1 MSDYKYSIEAK
12 NVNKTF
18 IKKTQEVKALID
30 FSITIKKGTIHGL
43 LGPNGAGK
51 STFINILGGL
61 VKKNSG
67 EVNVC
72 GINIDK
78 NIKLSKFKIG
88 IVPQELNIDP
98 FFSPAE
104 LLELQA
110 GLYGVPKKKRKTDEI
125 LENLKLTDQRNAYAR
140 TLSGGMRRRLLIG
153 KALVHDPEIIILDEP
168 TAGVDIDI
176 RTSVWNYI
184 KRISGQGKTVCLTTH
199 YLEEAE
205 NLCDNITIIN
215 HGKKIIEGSK
225 NDLLNIISTKSV
237 TFVLNKN
244 IDIPKDLKDFNA
256 FIDNGELKLSYDK
269 NKTNIKKIIDILN
282 INKIDFK
289 EGSVEDFKKLGF
301 EDAFEISAEH
311 NLGFEK
317 LIKQILKHLPESET
331 QEDINHPKITIIGK
345 PNVGKS
351 SLLNAISKQD
361 LMITSPVSG
370 TTIDA
375 VEFEINYKGKKY
387 RFVDT
392 AGVKKKSKTILKE
405 EKLSTSKSFSAIEYA
420 DLCLMVLDGSDQ
432 FNEQDLKLI
441 SKINDVGRSMII
453 VINKLDLFKGEEKKV
468 LERLA
473 LMAPYLDSYPK
484 VFLPQS

>member
-18 IKKTQEVKALID
+18 LKRTQKINALID
-30 FSITIKKGTIHGL
+30 FSIKIKSGTIHGL

-51 STFINILGGL
+51 STFINILAGL

-67 EVNVC
+67 EVNIC

-110 GLYGVPKKKRKTDEI
+110 GLYGVPKKIRKTEEI

-184 KRISGQGKTVCLTTH
+184 KKISAQGKTVCLTTH

-237 TFVLNKN
+237 TFVLNRN
-244 IDIPKDLKDFNA
+244 TEIPKDLEEFNP
-256 FIDNGELKLSYDK
+256 FIDNGILKLSYDK
-269 NKTNIKKIIDILN
+269 NKTNLKKIIDILN
-282 INKIDFK
+282 RNKIDFK
-289 EGSVEDFKKLGF
+289 EINTFEGDLED
-301 EDAFEISAEH
+301 
-311 NLGFEK
+311 
-317 LIKQILKHLPESET
+317 
-331 QEDINHPKITIIGK
+331 
-345 PNVGKS
+345 
-351 SLLNAISKQD
+351 
-361 LMITSPVSG
+361 
-370 TTIDA
+370 
-375 VEFEINYKGKKY
+375 
-387 RFVDT
+387 
-392 AGVKKKSKTILKE
+392 
-405 EKLSTSKSFSAIEYA
+405 
-420 DLCLMVLDGSDQ
+420 
-432 FNEQDLKLI
+432 
-441 SKINDVGRSMII
+441 
-453 VINKLDLFKGEEKKV
+453 
-468 LERLA
+468 
-473 LMAPYLDSYPK
+473 
-484 VFLPQS
+484 VFLKVVNKK

>member
-12 NVNKTF
+12 NVNKIF
-18 IKKTQEVKALID
+18 LKKTQEVKALVD
-30 FSITIKKGTIHGL
+30 FSIKIKKGTIHGL

-153 KALVHDPEIIILDEP
+153 KALVHDPEFIILVEP

-215 HGKKIIEGSK
+215 HGTKIIEGSK

-237 TFVLNKN
+237 TFILNKN
-244 IDIPKDLKDFNA
+244 IDIPIDLKEFNPV
-256 FIDNGELKLSYDK
+256 IDSGVLKLSYDK

-282 INKIDFK
+282 RNKIDFK
-289 EGSVEDFKKLGF
+289 EINTFEGDLED
-301 EDAFEISAEH
+301 
-311 NLGFEK
+311 
-317 LIKQILKHLPESET
+317 
-331 QEDINHPKITIIGK
+331 
-345 PNVGKS
+345 
-351 SLLNAISKQD
+351 
-361 LMITSPVSG
+361 
-370 TTIDA
+370 
-375 VEFEINYKGKKY
+375 
-387 RFVDT
+387 
-392 AGVKKKSKTILKE
+392 
-405 EKLSTSKSFSAIEYA
+405 
-420 DLCLMVLDGSDQ
+420 
-432 FNEQDLKLI
+432 
-441 SKINDVGRSMII
+441 
-453 VINKLDLFKGEEKKV
+453 
-468 LERLA
+468 
-473 LMAPYLDSYPK
+473 
-484 VFLPQS
+484 VFLKVVNKK

>member
-18 IKKTQEVKALID
+18 LKKTQEVKALID
-30 FSITIKKGTIHGL
+30 FSISIKKGTIHGL

-51 STFINILGGL
+51 STFINILGSL

-67 EVNVC
+67 EVNIC

-110 GLYGVPKKKRKTDEI
+110 GLYGVPKKMRKTDEI

-184 KRISGQGKTVCLTTH
+184 KKISSQGKTVCLTTH

-237 TFVLNKN
+237 TFVLNQN
-244 IDIPKDLKDFNA
+244 TEIPKDLKEFKPV
-256 FIDNGELKLSYDK
+256 IDNGVLKLSYDK

-282 INKIDFK
+282 RNKIDFK
-289 EGSVEDFKKLGF
+289 EINTFEGDLEDVF
-301 EDAFEISAEH
+301 
-311 NLGFEK
+311 
-317 LIKQILKHLPESET
+317 LK
-331 QEDINHPKITIIGK
+331 
-345 PNVGKS
+345 
-351 SLLNAISKQD
+351 
-361 LMITSPVSG
+361 
-370 TTIDA
+370 
-375 VEFEINYKGKKY
+375 
-387 RFVDT
+387 
-392 AGVKKKSKTILKE
+392 
-405 EKLSTSKSFSAIEYA
+405 
-420 DLCLMVLDGSDQ
+420 
-432 FNEQDLKLI
+432 
-441 SKINDVGRSMII
+441 
-453 VINKLDLFKGEEKKV
+453 VINKK
-468 LERLA
+468 
-473 LMAPYLDSYPK
+473 
-484 VFLPQS
+484 

>member
-18 IKKTQEVKALID
+18 VKKTQEVKALID

-237 TFVLNKN
+237 TFILNKN
-244 IDIPKDLKDFNA
+244 LDIPKDLKEFNPV
-256 FIDNGELKLSYDK
+256 IDNRVLKLSYDK

-282 INKIDFK
+282 RNKIDFK
-289 EGSVEDFKKLGF
+289 EINTFEGDLED
-301 EDAFEISAEH
+301 
-311 NLGFEK
+311 
-317 LIKQILKHLPESET
+317 
-331 QEDINHPKITIIGK
+331 
-345 PNVGKS
+345 
-351 SLLNAISKQD
+351 
-361 LMITSPVSG
+361 
-370 TTIDA
+370 
-375 VEFEINYKGKKY
+375 
-387 RFVDT
+387 
-392 AGVKKKSKTILKE
+392 
-405 EKLSTSKSFSAIEYA
+405 
-420 DLCLMVLDGSDQ
+420 
-432 FNEQDLKLI
+432 
-441 SKINDVGRSMII
+441 
-453 VINKLDLFKGEEKKV
+453 
-468 LERLA
+468 
-473 LMAPYLDSYPK
+473 
-484 VFLPQS
+484 VFLKVVNKK

>member
-12 NVNKTF
+12 NVNKIF
-18 IKKTQEVKALID
+18 YKKSLKVNALID
-30 FSITIKKGTIHGL
+30 FSVKIKKGTIHGL

-67 EVNVC
+67 EVNIC

-110 GLYGVPKKKRKTDEI
+110 GLYGVPKRKRNTDEI

-184 KRISGQGKTVCLTTH
+184 KKISKQGKTICLTTH

-215 HGKKIIEGSK
+215 YGKKIIEGSK
-225 NDLLNIISTKSV
+225 QDLLNIISTKSV
-237 TFVLNKN
+237 AFVLNNKV
-244 IDIPKDLKDFNA
+244 DIPKSLNEFKPEINDR
-256 FIDNGELKLSYDK
+256 ILKLSYDK
-269 NKTNIKKIIDILN
+269 NITNIKRIIDILN
-282 INKIDFK
+282 ENKIEFK
-289 EGSVEDFKKLGF
+289 EINTFESDLEDVF
-301 EDAFEISAEH
+301 
-311 NLGFEK
+311 
-317 LIKQILKHLPESET
+317 IKVVNKN
-331 QEDINHPKITIIGK
+331 D
-345 PNVGKS
+345 
-351 SLLNAISKQD
+351 SK
-361 LMITSPVSG
+361 V
-370 TTIDA
+370 
-375 VEFEINYKGKKY
+375 
-387 RFVDT
+387 
-392 AGVKKKSKTILKE
+392 
-405 EKLSTSKSFSAIEYA
+405 
-420 DLCLMVLDGSDQ
+420 
-432 FNEQDLKLI
+432 
-441 SKINDVGRSMII
+441 
-453 VINKLDLFKGEEKKV
+453 
-468 LERLA
+468 
-473 LMAPYLDSYPK
+473 
-484 VFLPQS
+484 

>member
-18 IKKTQEVKALID
+18 QKKTQEVKALID

-88 IVPQELNIDP
+88 IVPQDLNIDP

-184 KRISGQGKTVCLTTH
+184 KRISKQGKTVCLTTH

-225 NDLLNIISTKSV
+225 NELLNIISTKSV
-237 TFVLNKN
+237 TFILNKN
-244 IDIPKDLKDFNA
+244 IEIPKDLKEFNPV
-256 FIDNGELKLSYDK
+256 IDSGVLKLSYDK

-282 INKIDFK
+282 RNKIDFK
-289 EGSVEDFKKLGF
+289 EINTFEGDLEDFFLKVVNKK
-301 EDAFEISAEH
+301 
-311 NLGFEK
+311 
-317 LIKQILKHLPESET
+317 
-331 QEDINHPKITIIGK
+331 
-345 PNVGKS
+345 
-351 SLLNAISKQD
+351 
-361 LMITSPVSG
+361 
-370 TTIDA
+370 
-375 VEFEINYKGKKY
+375 
-387 RFVDT
+387 
-392 AGVKKKSKTILKE
+392 
-405 EKLSTSKSFSAIEYA
+405 
-420 DLCLMVLDGSDQ
+420 
-432 FNEQDLKLI
+432 
-441 SKINDVGRSMII
+441 
-453 VINKLDLFKGEEKKV
+453 
-468 LERLA
+468 
-473 LMAPYLDSYPK
+473 
-484 VFLPQS
+484 